1 MTTIS
6 LKRLIAKKAVWQML
20 QEVITALD
28 TPISIQDVT
37 GKWLVGEEIAHPDQ
51 QYPVQLNDEVI
62 GWVIG
67 TPKAASVASLLS
79 YLSHQEL
86 GKKELAKETL
96 EKYQEINLL
105 YKVSEKIS
113 ANLKLDEIAKL
124 IIGEAH
130 KILEANSCSVMILDD
145 QTKELS
151 IISYL
156 KTKAPKLTLKL
167 GQGIAGAVALS
178 GKAEII
184 NDVLSDPRYTPG
196 PNPVSSLMCAP
207 IKIKNRILGVINVS
221 HKQPVQYT
229 AADLKL
235 LNALASQAA
244 VAVENAVL
252 HRNKLKEERIKS
264 NLERYL
270 SSQVVEAVL
279 DAEGNSCLIPV
290 KRNVSILFSDIRN
303 FTTTCEELEPET
315 IVRYLN
321 EYFTHMVEV
330 IFNHQGTVN
339 KFVGDMILALF
350 GAPYKMLDAET
361 KAIATAIEMQR
372 RLQRMPVSWIKEN
385 FKTGIGIS
393 AGKVVVGNIGSPR
406 HMDYTAIGD
415 EVNIASRLQSIA
427 KGGQIL
433 VSRSVYDETKE
444 LFQFKEFGLVN
455 VKGRR
460 RPVEVFEVL
469 Y

>member
-1 MTTIS
+1 MTTVR
-6 LKRLIAKKAVWQML
+6 LKRLIAKKAVRQML
-20 QEVITALD
+20 NELLNAID

-37 GKWLVGEEIAHPDQ
+37 GKWLVGEEIENPDN
-51 QYPVQLNDEVI
+51 QYPVQLNSDVI

-67 TPKAASVASLLS
+67 NQKAVSIASFLS
-79 YLSHQEL
+79 YLAHQEL

-96 EKYQEINLL
+96 EKYKEINLL
-105 YKVSEKIS
+105 YQVSEKIA
-113 ANLKLDEIAKL
+113 ANLKLNEVAKL
-124 IIGEAH
+124 IIDEAH
-130 KILEANSCSVMILDD
+130 TILEANSCSVMILDEE
-145 QTKELS
+145 TKELS
-151 IISYL
+151 IISHL
-156 KTKAPKLTLKL
+156 EHKTPKLLLKL
-167 GQGIAGAVALS
+167 GEGIAGSVALT

-184 NDVLSDPRYTPG
+184 NDVLSDPRYAPG

-207 IKIKNRILGVINVS
+207 IKIKNRILGVINIS
-221 HKQPVQYT
+221 NKEPVQYT

-235 LNALASQAA
+235 LNTLASQAA
-244 VAVENAVL
+244 VAIENALL
-252 HRNKLKEERIKS
+252 HKNKLKEERIKS

-279 DAEGNSCLIPV
+279 DLEGNSCLIPV

-303 FTTTCEELEPET
+303 FTTKCEELAPET
-315 IVRYLN
+315 IVGYLN

-330 IFNHQGTVN
+330 IFHHQGTVN

-350 GAPYKMLDAET
+350 GAPYKMIDAET
-361 KAIATAIEMQR
+361 KAISTAIDMQR
-372 RLQRMPVSWIKEN
+372 RLQMIPVSWIKEN

-393 AGKVVVGNIGSPR
+393 SGKVVVGNIGSPR

-433 VSRSVYDETKE
+433 VSRSVYEATKE
-444 LFQFKEFGLVN
+444 SFQFKEFGLVN
-455 VKGRR
+455 VKGKKN
-460 RPVEVFEVL
+460 PVEVFEVV

>member
-1 MTTIS
+1 MTTIR

-20 QEVITALD
+20 NELITALD
-28 TPISIQDVT
+28 TPISIQDIT
-37 GKWLVGEEIAHPDQ
+37 GKWLVGEEIVHPEQ
-51 QYPVQLNDEVI
+51 QYPIQLHSEVI

-67 TPKAASVASLLS
+67 EPKAASVASFLS
-79 YLSHQEL
+79 YLAHQEL

-96 EKYQEINLL
+96 EKYKEINLL
-105 YKVSEKIS
+105 YNVSEKIS
-113 ANLKLDEIAKL
+113 ANLRLNQIAKL
-124 IIGEAH
+124 IIEEAH
-130 KILEANSCSVMILDD
+130 KILEANSCSVMILDEE
-145 QTKELS
+145 TKELS
-151 IISYL
+151 IISHIET
-156 KTKAPKLTLKL
+156 KTPKLIFKL
-167 GQGIAGAVALS
+167 GEGIAGAVALT

-221 HKQPVQYT
+221 NKEPVQYS

-244 VAVENAVL
+244 VAIENAIL
-252 HRNKLKEERIKS
+252 HQNKLKEERIKS

-279 DAEGNSCLIPV
+279 DVEGNSCLIPV

-315 IVRYLN
+315 IVGYLN

-330 IFNHQGTVN
+330 IFNHQGTVD

-350 GAPYKMLDAET
+350 GAPYRMLDAET
-361 KAIATAIEMQR
+361 KAISTAIEMQR
-372 RLQRMPVSWIKEN
+372 RLQRMPVSWIREN

-393 AGKVVVGNIGSPR
+393 SGKVVVGNIGSPR

-433 VSRSVYDETKE
+433 VSRSIYEATKE
-444 LFQFKEFGLVN
+444 SFQFKEFGLVN
-455 VKGRR
+455 VKGKKK
-460 RPVEVFEVL
+460 PVEVFEVL

>member
-20 QEVITALD
+20 RELISAID

-37 GKWLVGEEIAHPDQ
+37 GKWLVGEVIEHPEN

-67 TPKAASVASLLS
+67 EEKATSIASFLT
-79 YLSHQEL
+79 YLAHQESVQ
-86 GKKELAKETL
+86 KELAKETL
-96 EKYQEINLL
+96 EKYKEINLL
-105 YKVSEKIS
+105 YNVSEKIS
-113 ANLKLDEIAKL
+113 ANLKLNQVAKL
-124 IIGEAH
+124 IIEEAH
-130 KILEANSCSVMILDD
+130 KILEANSCSVMIVDEE
-145 QTKELS
+145 TKKLS
-151 IISYL
+151 IISHL
-156 KTKAPKLTLKL
+156 ENKAPKLILKL
-167 GQGIAGAVALS
+167 GEGIAGSVALS

-196 PNPVSSLMCAP
+196 PNPISSLMCAP
-207 IKIKNRILGVINVS
+207 IKIKNRTLGVINVS
-221 HKQPVQYT
+221 NKEPVQYT

-244 VAVENAVL
+244 VAIENAIL
-252 HRNKLKEERIKS
+252 HKNKLKEERIKS

-279 DAEGNSCLIPV
+279 DLESNSCLIPV

-303 FTTTCEELEPET
+303 FTTKCEELEPET
-315 IVRYLN
+315 IVGYLN

-330 IFNHQGTVN
+330 IFHHQGTVN

-350 GAPYKMLDAET
+350 GAPYKMIDAEA
-361 KAIATAIEMQR
+361 KAISTAIEMQR
-372 RLQRMPVSWIKEN
+372 RLQIIPVSWIKEN

-393 AGKVVVGNIGSPR
+393 SGKVVVGNIGSPR

-433 VSRSVYDETKE
+433 VSRSVYETTKE
-444 LFQFKEFGLVN
+444 LFQFKEFGMVN
-455 VKGRR
+455 VKGKKK
-460 RPVEVFEVL
+460 PVEVFEVL